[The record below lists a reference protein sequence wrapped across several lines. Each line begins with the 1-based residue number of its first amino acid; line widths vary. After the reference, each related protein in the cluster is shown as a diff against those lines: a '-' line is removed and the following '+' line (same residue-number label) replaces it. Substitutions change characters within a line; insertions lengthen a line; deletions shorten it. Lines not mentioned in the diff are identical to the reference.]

1 MAKFGS
7 KLWHLV
13 VLVVFIIGAVYIIH
27 MSMNHQGAKILPN
40 LGIGGH

>member
-13 VLVVFIIGAVYIIH
+13 VLILFIIGAFYVIH
-27 MSMNHQGAKILPN
+27 MVTNHQGANILPS
-40 LGIGGH
+40 LGIGR

>member
-13 VLVVFIIGAVYIIH
+13 VLVVFIIGAFYVVH
-27 MSMNHQGAKILPN
+27 MMTNHQGAQILPN
-40 LGIGGH
+40 IGIG

>member
-13 VLVVFIIGAVYIIH
+13 VLVVFIIGAVYLYH
-27 MSMNHQGAKILPN
+27 MVSNHQGANILPN
-40 LGIGGH
+40 LGIK

>member
-13 VLVVFIIGAVYIIH
+13 ILVTFLIGAVYVIH
-27 MSMNHQGAKILPN
+27 MTTNHQGSKILPS
-40 LGIGGH
+40 LGIG